1 MVVVFVRQFLDIEF
15 LLEIIDGVEAVDEPG
30 ILIPCGQLDRIRF
43 ARGHGV
49 TDDLLQDIIHCQE
62 ADDAAVLIEDHGFMR
77 SRIAELLQYAER
89 LHGAGDEQRLADV
102 LGQIQCLA
110 FQ

>member
-1 MVVVFVRQFLDIEF
+1 
-15 LLEIIDGVEAVDEPG
+15 
-30 ILIPCGQLDRIRF
+30 
-43 ARGHGV
+43 
-49 TDDLLQDIIHCQE
+49 
-62 ADDAAVLIEDHGFMR
+62 MR

-110 FQ
+110 LQ